1 MRAMPPPNWPFKG
14 HSMSSPVDLI
24 VFHLLELDLPA
35 DDSDDRR
42 QGPLRHRWN
51 RKLLFHLT
59 QEILPVLL
67 HLDDNGASYRTRL
80 HGPALLSKVWST
92 VKAFPAADCRVVGDI
107 DALVALDLH
116 VTQFCC
122 LWGIDDDTWTPFG
135 GSLMFFRNEF
145 HPLFNTTMRKVGKC
159 SPSAKC
165 TGSSRGLTPKNRGE
179 EKGAPPSHSSA
190 PRSPAAMH
198 GGEEQGAP
206 PPRKPSLQRLNII
219 LKGPDHLK
227 RCQISVVHS
236 SVLQVGV
243 ASKYTH
249 QMKVLL

>member
-219 LKGPDHLK
+219 LSQLLDY
-227 RCQISVVHS
+227 
-236 SVLQVGV
+236 LQSYYLRLILG
-243 ASKYTH
+243 
-249 QMKVLL
+249 